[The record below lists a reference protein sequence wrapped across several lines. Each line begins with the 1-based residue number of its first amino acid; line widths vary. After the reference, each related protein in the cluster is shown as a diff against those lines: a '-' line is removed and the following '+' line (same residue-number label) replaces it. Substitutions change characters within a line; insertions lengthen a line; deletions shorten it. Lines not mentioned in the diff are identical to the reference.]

1 MTFSPAYNEGDI
13 LQLILINNYDL
24 RNPHL
29 YKIIK
34 ADKVKNAY
42 IMRDMQT
49 QALQQPWAKENLDL
63 FFQKVQRTRTV

>member
-1 MTFSPAYNEGDI
+1 MTFSQAYNKGDI
-13 LQLILINNYDL
+13 LQLIFTNNYDL
-24 RNPHL
+24 TNPHL
-29 YKIIK
+29 YKIIE

-49 QALQQPWAKENLDL
+49 QELLQPYAKENLDL